1 MICKAPAR
9 VGPFPANP
17 PLAMR
22 TITTL
27 LIANLALLSATNGQ
41 HLSENIFK
49 HPDDA
54 PVTARFKSPCTP
66 DCLARAPISL
76 SASYSGL
83 YPGSKYDVTL
93 IVQQGL
99 DVVHMT
105 SQQVFKTEREEPALY
120 FTIQLNFVIPPIRQT
135 GLFSVG
141 TYVYDLSAGLNEEDR
156 LLTKFIVNIAI
167 SREILSALSIAPEL
181 YDNEDSDET
190 SEERRD
196 VGIAHSLPSCPS
208 VSLLC
213 SSSADAMTAALLY
226 ADKTIE
232 NLRAELA
239 ARDDEISA
247 RSVARGL

>member
-9 VGPFPANP
+9 VGPSPANP

-105 SQQVFKTEREEPALY
+105 SQQVFKTER
-120 FTIQLNFVIPPIRQT
+120 R
-135 GLFSVG
+135 
-141 TYVYDLSAGLNEEDR
+141 
-156 LLTKFIVNIAI
+156 
-167 SREILSALSIAPEL
+167 
-181 YDNEDSDET
+181 
-190 SEERRD
+190 
-196 VGIAHSLPSCPS
+196 
-208 VSLLC
+208 
-213 SSSADAMTAALLY
+213 
-226 ADKTIE
+226 
-232 NLRAELA
+232 
-239 ARDDEISA
+239 A
-247 RSVARGL
+247 RSVFHHSAQLCDTPHSPDWTLLCWHIRLRSVCRSQ